1 MINKINY
8 DYNIPDYDYNI
19 PECCKNCSN
28 RPKDGEIKMCFCA
41 LPSLTTTKYT
51 NIEGKVS
58 NIDYQ

>member
-1 MINKINY
+1 MINEINY
-8 DYNIPDYDYNI
+8 DYNIPDNI

-58 NIDYQ
+58 IIDYK